1 MLCALGVCTSNVMEL
16 ASFGYMVLVLWVV
29 LWHAAGFFVVGNMEG
44 INWEEMCLVNH
55 LAKYTPSAERL
66 QRKGW
71 RSQVQSVMQSVN
83 VSTSGK
89 SHYQEEVHVCRRFRT
104 PAIRSWNLVT
114 PLDFLHPTRRSVLS
128 LLRKDPTLSFSSI
141 GLGECG
147 VGKLVSAVEAAAWSS
162 QKKRCIS
169 QYFEGFLNLPPDAG
183 DRMQHWVMYMCCC
196 GRKTFDLGAE
206 HIGLLIFSLPSTT
219 ARFADAHNCSRLR
232 RFVWSGVV
240 YKFCVL
246 SCPMPLYNCTNCNI
260 NHASSSLFSFSFQM
274 FVDDG
279 LLIRLKFCSYESSR
293 ALSISPK

>member
-44 INWEEMCLVNH
+44 INWEETCLVNH

-141 GLGECG
+141 GIGECG
-147 VGKLVSAVEAAAWSS
+147 VGKWVSAVEAAAWSS
-162 QKKRCIS
+162 KKKMHLTI
-169 QYFEGFLNLPPDAG
+169 FEGFLNLPP
-183 DRMQHWVMYMCCC
+183 MQVINCSTGSCTC
-196 GRKTFDLGAE
+196 AAVGGRLLTWE
-206 HIGLLIFSLPSTT
+206 QSIIISLLIFSLPSTT
-219 ARFADAHNCSRLR
+219 VKPSLHPLVFSCVTNPLR
-232 RFVWSGVV
+232 GFR
-240 YKFCVL
+240 
-246 SCPMPLYNCTNCNI
+246 
-260 NHASSSLFSFSFQM
+260 
-274 FVDDG
+274 
-279 LLIRLKFCSYESSR
+279 R
-293 ALSISPK
+293 